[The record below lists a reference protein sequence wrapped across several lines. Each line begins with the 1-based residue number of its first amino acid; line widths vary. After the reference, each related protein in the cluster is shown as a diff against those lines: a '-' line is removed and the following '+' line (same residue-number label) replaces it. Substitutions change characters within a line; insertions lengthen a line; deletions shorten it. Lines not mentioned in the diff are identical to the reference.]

1 MRIPK
6 ALGTVIFSIRG
17 TTRFEVII
25 AYETPSALEPKT
37 LKTAVKKPIRTAYII
52 WPFLV
57 IGLL

>member
-52 WPFLV
+52 
-57 IGLL
+57 